1 MFKYLKF
8 IKHITVFLL
17 VVFIASQAQAAM
29 KSESY
34 IIYDSVMHSFD
45 GPVISNVSH
54 SVSGINVTVT
64 WDTDV
69 VADDFVIYDTDSNF
83 LTSKEQGSSVKNSI
97 SHSVTLTG
105 LDINTTYYYKV
116 RSERINNGITTDSTV
131 RNFTTGSAGGEEE
144 PSPGG
149 GGGILVIDKTDKDPP
164 VITDVAVK
172 GIGFDAAEIS
182 WETDE
187 PATSFV
193 EYGQDQAYGA
203 TYGQWASTT
212 EHAVTLIN
220 LDSNIQYHFRVLS
233 SDSWGNVGYS
243 ADQVFTPTAGIIE
256 EEELLPEEEVSEEN
270 IIAEATRRAMD
281 FINRLFPQ
289 ISLSDLGPAGL
300 AGIDSLEELSS
311 FIPAPIL
318 SGVPKVEISATEA
331 TIFWT
336 TDIAANSLVA
346 IAPENRHRPDAAE
359 PYLQIVG
366 NTEIQTT
373 SHEVTVYGL
382 TPDTTYHYQLRSKAN
397 LGPMARS
404 RDFTFRTSIEELQ
417 ITSFFTQVV
426 DNETAVFKWITNK
439 EADSAVR
446 FAPYR
451 GNVLAL
457 DLSKTVKD
465 NAMSIIHEITINE
478 FEAGTYYN
486 VELISIDDRSNVAT
500 EALSRFSTSEDD
512 LPPIISYIKADS
524 TVFLDRSNKIQTI
537 ISWLT
542 NESATSRVYY
552 QEGVYNNKVD
562 LAEKTSLNINY
573 TKEHVMVITKFKPG
587 IVYSFRVESIDSG
600 GNITLSKI
608 HTFMTA
614 KKKESI
620 IQVIMRML
628 EETFGWVKKI
638 M

>member
-1 MFKYLKF
+1 MIKCLKF
-8 IKHITVFLL
+8 IKYTTIFLL
-17 VVFIASQAQAAM
+17 AVFVANQTQAAM
-29 KSESY
+29 KSNSY
-34 IIYDSVMHSFD
+34 IIYETVMHSFD
-45 GPVISNVSH
+45 GPIISNVSH
-54 SVSGINVTVT
+54 SVSGINATVT
-64 WDTDV
+64 WDTNI
-69 VADDFVIYDTDSNF
+69 VADNFVIYDTDSNF
-83 LTSKEQGSSVKNSI
+83 LTSKEQGSSVKNTT

-105 LDINTTYYYKV
+105 LNANTIYYYKV
-116 RSERINNGITTDSTV
+116 RSERINSGITTDSTA
-131 RNFTTGSAGGEEE
+131 RNFTTGSAGDEEE
-144 PSPGG
+144 SPSGGG

-164 VITDVAVK
+164 NIANVVVK
-172 GIGFDAAEIS
+172 GITSDAVEMS
-182 WETDE
+182 WDTDE

-193 EYGQDQAYGA
+193 EYGQDRAYGA

-220 LDSNIQYHFRVLS
+220 LESDIQYHFRILS

-243 ADQVFTPTAGIIE
+243 DDQIFTTTAGVI
-256 EEELLPEEEVSEEN
+256 EEELLPEEEVGEEG
-270 IIAEATRRAMD
+270 IIADTTQRVMD
-281 FINRLFPQ
+281 FIGRLFPQ
-289 ISLSDLGPAGL
+289 ISISDLGPDGL
-300 AGIDSLEELSS
+300 AGIDSPEELYS
-311 FIPAPIL
+311 FIPAPVL
-318 SGVPKVEISATEA
+318 SGLPRVEIGATEA

-336 TDIAANSLVA
+336 TDIGANSLVA
-346 IAPENRHRPDAAE
+346 IAPEDKYNPSASE
-359 PYLQIVG
+359 PYLQVVG

-382 TPDTTYHYQLRSKAN
+382 IPDTTYHYQLRSKAN

-404 RDFTFRTSIEELQ
+404 MDHIFRTSIEELQ

-439 EADSAVR
+439 ESDSAVR

-451 GNVLAL
+451 GNVLNL

-465 NAMSIIHEITINE
+465 NAMSIIHEITVNE

-486 VELISIDDRSNVAT
+486 VELVSIDDKGNIAT

-512 LPPIISYIKADS
+512 LPPIISHIKADS
-524 TVFLDRSNKIQTI
+524 TVFLDRSDKIQTI

-552 QEGVYNNKVD
+552 QEGVHGSQVD
-562 LAEKTSLNINY
+562 LSEVTNLNTNY

-600 GNITLSKI
+600 GNVTLSKV

-620 IQVIMRML
+620 IQVIMRIL
-628 EETFGWVKKI
+628 EETFSWMKKI